1 MNIQEIINVFENR
14 GSKPFN
20 IKNYFSVLVPIIQIK
35 DELHLLFQV
44 RSNRIRRQPGEIS
57 FPGGKI
63 ENGETPRQACIRETY
78 EEMGICEE
86 QIEIIGQLDY
96 LLNNTNDIIYPFLGI
111 LSETFIEDIHFSK
124 EEVEEIFT
132 VPLQYFLD
140 NKPEVYDMCY
150 KVAADNSFPFHKIK
164 NGPVYQN
171 RIMTYPVYFYE
182 YEKYIIWGLTANIT
196 RNFVKELIRS
206 TKSL

>member
-86 QIEIIGQLDY
+86 QIEIVGQLDY
-96 LLNNTNDIIYPFLGI
+96 LLNNTNDMIYPFLGI
-111 LSETFIEDIHFSK
+111 LRETSIENIHFSK

-164 NGPVYQN
+164 NGSVYQN

-182 YEKYIIWGLTANIT
+182 YEKYII
-196 RNFVKELIRS
+196 
-206 TKSL
+206 